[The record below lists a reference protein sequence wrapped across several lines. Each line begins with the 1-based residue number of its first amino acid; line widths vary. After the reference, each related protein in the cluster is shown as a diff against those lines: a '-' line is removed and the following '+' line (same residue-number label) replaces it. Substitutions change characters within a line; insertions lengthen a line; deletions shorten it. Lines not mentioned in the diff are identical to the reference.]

1 MGNESRSPRVLIL
14 IASIALALVA
24 CAGSS
29 DAPRTTPNPAAA
41 SVEPAAVTCRPPQR
55 LCIGCTGT
63 PICALHCPEC
73 PPSSAPQSE
82 PVPATLALVLNV
94 ESCGGRICAPGT
106 FCCNPSCG
114 ICTPKGVNCTQQSC
128 N

>member
-1 MGNESRSPRVLIL
+1 MANQSRSPRVLIL
-14 IASIALALVA
+14 IASITLAIAA

-29 DAPRTTPNPAAA
+29 EAPRATPVPAAA
-41 SVEPAAVTCRPPQR
+41 SVEQAVPTCQPPLR

-63 PICALHCPEC
+63 PICARLCPEC
-73 PPSSAPQSE
+73 PAPAAPRSE
-82 PVPATLALVLNV
+82 PVPAALALAPQVN
-94 ESCGGRICAPGT
+94 SCGGAICAPGT